1 MKVKNVRDLPVE
13 GRRVLVRVDYNV
25 PLGDAGSIGDDTR
38 IQATVP
44 TLRYLLSQRA
54 SLILVSHLGRPK
66 GKVVEGLRLDPVAKR
81 LSQILE
87 KTVKKVND
95 CLGPDAEAAVRS
107 LEPGDVLLLENV
119 RFHPEEEAN
128 DPEFARALAALAD
141 VYVNDAFS
149 TSHRAHASTVGV
161 TAYLPSAAGLLM
173 VKELDAL
180 GRLLEG
186 LERPF
191 TAVLGGSK
199 VADKMG
205 MIKNL
210 PADVV
215 ILGGG
220 LANTFL
226 RAQGKDMGGSRVETD
241 KLEMAR
247 ETMDH
252 LRSRGVR
259 LVLPVDVVTA
269 PEIREKVSCRT
280 VTVGR
285 IPAGW
290 QALDIGMRTLELIRP
305 AILNARTVFWN
316 GPVGVYEVPAFAC
329 GSISLART
337 IVEDSVADGG
347 RFTVIGGGDA
357 MAVSVRAGIADQVS
371 HLSTGGGASLE
382 FLEGRTL
389 PGVEAL
395 ASEA

>member
-1 MKVKNVRDLPVE
+1 MKVKTVEDLPVE

-25 PLGDAGSIGDDTR
+25 PLDDAGAIGDDTR
-38 IQATVP
+38 IRATVP
-44 TLRYLLSQRA
+44 TLRYLLSRRA

-66 GKVVEGLRLDPVAKR
+66 GKVVEGLRLDPVARR

-87 KTVKKVND
+87 RPVAKVND

-107 LEPGDVLLLENV
+107 LGPGDVLLLENV

-128 DPEFARALAALAD
+128 DPEFARDLAAWAEA
-141 VYVNDAFS
+141 YVNDAFS
-149 TSHRAHASTVGV
+149 TAHRAHASTVGV
-161 TAYLPSAAGLLM
+161 AAYLPSAAGLLM

-191 TAVLGGSK
+191 TAVLGGAK

-205 MIKNL
+205 MIRNL

-241 KLEMAR
+241 KLDQAR
-247 ETMDH
+247 EIMAH

-259 LVLPVDVVTA
+259 LVLPVDAVAA

-280 VTVGR
+280 VPVGR

-290 QALDIGMRTLELIRP
+290 QALDIGARTLELIRP
-305 AILNARTVFWN
+305 GILNARTVFWN

-329 GSISLART
+329 GSIMLART
-337 IVEDSVADGG
+337 IVEDSGADGG